1 MKRMS
6 TIKGALAEI
15 KQEDPFTCITEH
27 FLRQLIWQGKLL
39 PCKAGNKN
47 LIDMDALMNLLEN
60 HTASEPSL
68 PPVEPEKPAQILTP
82 KPMYLQMPN
91 QPARRV
97 RPVLDYSR

>member
-1 MKRMS
+1 MKRMR

-15 KQEDPFTCITEH
+15 KQEDPYTCITEH
-27 FLRQLIWQGKLL
+27 FLRQLIWQGKLQ

-47 LIDMDALMNLLEN
+47 LIDMDALMNFLEN
-60 HTASEPSL
+60 HTASGPSL
-68 PPVEPEKPAQILTP
+68 PSVEPEKPTQILTA
-82 KPMYLQMPN
+82 KPMYLQVQN

>member
-1 MKRMS
+1 MKKMR

-15 KQEDPFTCITEH
+15 KQEDPSTCITEH

-47 LIDMDALMNLLEN
+47 LIDMDTLMNLLEN
-60 HTASEPSL
+60 QTASGPCL
-68 PPVEPEKPAQILTP
+68 PPVEPEKPTQILTP
-82 KPMYLQMPN
+82 KPMYLQVPN

>member
-1 MKRMS
+1 MKRMR

-27 FLRQLIWQGKLL
+27 FLRQLIWQGKLQ

-47 LIDMDALMNLLEN
+47 LIDMDELMNLLAN
-60 HTASEPSL
+60 HTASGPSL
-68 PPVEPEKPAQILTP
+68 AAVEPEQPTPILTA
-82 KPMYLQMPN
+82 KPMHMQLQS